1 MKRRALTPFL
11 GFVGVAL
18 MAAAQA
24 SALTLAAGDLVAVD
38 SNQGQ
43 LVRVD
48 PISGATSVIANVPQ
62 KSADVVV
69 DRQGRIFVL
78 DRGNTHPDGRI
89 LEVDPATGSSSVVTT
104 GLLGANKIDVDADGF
119 LITNDA
125 RGLVRTDPATGVQTA
140 FALGGLDVSEPGF
153 VAALPDGGAVAARI
167 RSTSAPPDGN
177 IEWLDFIQVDFATGA
192 TTTIQSRFWNGESSY
207 VSRNTLGD
215 VEADPATGRLYEIH
229 RNRIFDSDNII
240 LGPVDSGLASDAFF
254 LESSISQPEEPWP
267 LPMAIDASGDV
278 LVACAALPTICLPPP
293 GHEFSLM
300 RFHPKAH
307 GFDLSIVGL
316 DIALREIAVVP
327 VPEVGTGLLLAAG
340 LTLMRSR
347 KIAQPGGIKGT

>member
-1 MKRRALTPFL
+1 MASKALRPLPVLHKDLSEESRVRQRYADLLRAEVVLNKRHKRD
-11 GFVGVAL
+11 
-18 MAAAQA
+18 AAIH
-24 SALTLAAGDLVAVD
+24 
-38 SNQGQ
+38 
-43 LVRVD
+43 R
-48 PISGATSVIANVPQ
+48 
-62 KSADVVV
+62 
-69 DRQGRIFVL
+69 
-78 DRGNTHPDGRI
+78 
-89 LEVDPATGSSSVVTT
+89 
-104 GLLGANKIDVDADGF
+104 
-119 LITNDA
+119 
-125 RGLVRTDPATGVQTA
+125 
-140 FALGGLDVSEPGF
+140 
-153 VAALPDGGAVAARI
+153 AVAKQCDA
-167 RSTSAPPDGN
+167 
-177 IEWLDFIQVDFATGA
+177 A
-192 TTTIQSRFWNGESSY
+192 TT
-207 VSRNTLGD
+207 
-215 VEADPATGRLYEIH
+215 RLV
-229 RNRIFDSDNII
+229 
-240 LGPVDSGLASDAFF
+240 GAALASDAFF